1 MSPISNVRGHQCQLA
16 PNKENVAIPVDIAE
30 DSLSSA
36 ETQPARF
43 GRQKHTASS
52 NAVESSMCIQ
62 QFMNTHEWTWHPRH
76 TCVNSPEA
84 NDDLALVEAWMH
96 DPLCTACLQLRVWTS
111 LAGAAVFRS
120 GSACSTWLRLLLPG
134 LAAGRTAGA
143 AAVPHGLLGVLQ
155 QLLSHCQ
162 CTVCKGCHTST

>member
-16 PNKENVAIPVDIAE
+16 PNKENVAIPVDIPE

-62 QFMNTHEWTWHPRH
+62 QFMNTQEWTWHPRH

-162 CTVCKGCHTST
+162 CTVC

>member
-1 MSPISNVRGHQCQLA
+1 
-16 PNKENVAIPVDIAE
+16 
-30 DSLSSA
+30 
-36 ETQPARF
+36 
-43 GRQKHTASS
+43 
-52 NAVESSMCIQ
+52 
-62 QFMNTHEWTWHPRH
+62 
-76 TCVNSPEA
+76 
-84 NDDLALVEAWMH
+84 MH

-162 CTVCKGCHTST
+162 CLCCHPTSLKHFVLELLLLVCLSMRLYANSCCSGDTITIPIDGDLVEGPQASGSLPWAPLNAICQACCS